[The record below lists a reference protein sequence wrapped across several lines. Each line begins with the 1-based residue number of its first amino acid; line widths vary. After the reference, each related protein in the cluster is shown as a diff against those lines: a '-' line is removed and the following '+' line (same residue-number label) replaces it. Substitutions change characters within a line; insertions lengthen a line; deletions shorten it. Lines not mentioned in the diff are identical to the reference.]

1 MKLYDMILELSNLQ
15 KIKIGDFLECIGIF
29 EKIVRTERKRYAD
42 TSGLDD
48 YKMRKDD
55 YFILL
60 KLYEN
65 TTTCAY
71 KLEIL
76 LYYMYSY
83 YKLDGFS
90 FNKYKFPFK
99 DFFDFVENNQNI
111 HKLMLELIN
120 DKKLTT

>member
-15 KIKIGDFLECIGIF
+15 KIKMVDFLECIRIF
-29 EKIVRTERKRYAD
+29 EKIVRTERKRYED

-65 TTTCAY
+65 TTTCSY

-76 LYYMYSY
+76 LYYIYSY

-90 FNKYKFPFK
+90 FNKSKFPFK
-99 DFFDFVENNQNI
+99 FFFDFLENNQNI

-120 DKKLTT
+120 